1 MLFISSD
8 EAKPVV
14 EDKLSEVASALI
26 SAYDSGE
33 LGQALAEGDDGW
45 KKWVKSFG
53 KTHKRK
59 VSLDDGNCGLL
70 SASASTRIR
79 NFFQNLPTSIT

>member
-1 MLFISSD
+1 M
-8 EAKPVV
+8 V

-45 KKWVKSFG
+45 KKWVKAFG

-59 VSLDDGNCGLL
+59 VSINEYNYGLL
-70 SASASTRIR
+70 
-79 NFFQNLPTSIT
+79 

>member
-1 MLFISSD
+1 MFLNSSD

-45 KKWVKSFG
+45 KKWVKAFG

-59 VSLDDGNCGLL
+59 VSINHVNCGLL
-70 SASASTRIR
+70 LLPAKPVSIE
-79 NFFQNLPTSIT
+79 NIFNLN